1 MTKTQQVKDHLVKKK
16 SITSWQAITLFKATR
31 LSDIIYR
38 LKKKEWVFNT
48 QDVLS
53 KDENGNPETYAKYIL
68 ISSGK

>member
-1 MTKTQQVKDHLVKKK
+1 MTKIQQVKDHLLKKK

-31 LSDIIYR
+31 LSDIIFR

-48 QDVLS
+48 QSVSS
-53 KDENGNPETYAKYIL
+53 KDENGNPETYAKYTL